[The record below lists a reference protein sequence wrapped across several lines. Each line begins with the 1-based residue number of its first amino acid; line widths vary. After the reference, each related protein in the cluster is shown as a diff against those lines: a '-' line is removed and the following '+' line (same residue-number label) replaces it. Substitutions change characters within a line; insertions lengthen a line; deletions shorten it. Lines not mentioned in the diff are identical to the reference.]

1 MIYYHLLRSQEL
13 VTFKLLANIVNP
25 PTDYI
30 LHCTIEPLGTNSVW
44 SAILLFTND
53 INSNSGNYGD
63 RTPVVFFPPDS
74 TSLSITT
81 GTNADPNDHN
91 DNNPTDELPLNMPTT
106 VRIEVLGTIRKVF
119 INNAEVISDSIGTR
133 SQLAEVDAYLG
144 NPHYAAANAMVS
156 DMVFTSN
163 SFSRYDLLPEP
174 ELYTTPLLA
183 NIVNPPTDYVLQFTV
198 EPLETFTTHTRQIL
212 LFTNDITT
220 DRGNYG
226 LRTPLVLLRNSS
238 RRLHIV
244 TGTDANPNDN
254 CEPTE
259 ELPLNV
265 PTTVRIEVLGTTR
278 KVFYDDVEVWSD
290 SIGTRSQLAGVGV
303 YRQNEFYSAANA
315 RLSNIVFDS
324 IPSSTNYETAR
335 YGDLISEREAVT
347 TRQHLATL
355 VKPPTDYVL
364 QFTIEPLGTVNV
376 ESSILTFTTG
386 NVAWS
391 GQNQYGDR
399 VPMVTFRPDSTRL
412 VVSVG
417 TDADPYYYVEV
428 VDSLPVGI
436 ESTVRIEVLGTL
448 LRIFVDNVEKITQVI
463 GTRSQ
468 LAEVKAYLGIID
480 AANAMVSHV
489 TFTKCTNLS
498 SSTPSSSVLPSLL
511 PSVLPSLVPS
521 ASFMPSVDQCKNCND
536 YDLFDCEFLL
546 HQTKQD
552 ATAICGFISREKS
565 VKQYCQN
572 QLFKKY
578 KTCTMTKAPSS
589 IPSKVPSISSIPSKV
604 PSIAPCHGISLVLSD
619 DDKGTILSDNSSNEA
634 IVKCF
639 DTSEVT
645 NMDQFLMGS
654 NINADLSSWDV
665 SSVTS
670 MWVSCCSSQYMV

>member
-1 MIYYHLLRSQEL
+1 M
-13 VTFKLLANIVNP
+13 
-25 PTDYI
+25 
-30 LHCTIEPLGTNSVW
+30 G
-44 SAILLFTND
+44 
-53 INSNSGNYGD
+53 
-63 RTPVVFFPPDS
+63 
-74 TSLSITT
+74 
-81 GTNADPNDHN
+81 
-91 DNNPTDELPLNMPTT
+91 
-106 VRIEVLGTIRKVF
+106 
-119 INNAEVISDSIGTR
+119 
-133 SQLAEVDAYLG
+133 
-144 NPHYAAANAMVS
+144 
-156 DMVFTSN
+156 
-163 SFSRYDLLPEP
+163 
-174 ELYTTPLLA
+174 
-183 NIVNPPTDYVLQFTV
+183 
-198 EPLETFTTHTRQIL
+198 
-212 LFTNDITT
+212 
-220 DRGNYG
+220 
-226 LRTPLVLLRNSS
+226 
-238 RRLHIV
+238 
-244 TGTDANPNDN
+244 
-254 CEPTE
+254 
-259 ELPLNV
+259 
-265 PTTVRIEVLGTTR
+265 
-278 KVFYDDVEVWSD
+278 
-290 SIGTRSQLAGVGV
+290 
-303 YRQNEFYSAANA
+303 
-315 RLSNIVFDS
+315 
-324 IPSSTNYETAR
+324 
-335 YGDLISEREAVT
+335 
-347 TRQHLATL
+347 
-355 VKPPTDYVL
+355 
-364 QFTIEPLGTVNV
+364 
-376 ESSILTFTTG
+376 LTFTTG

-521 ASFMPSVDQCKNCND
+521 VDQCKNCND

-604 PSIAPCHGISLVLSD
+604 PSIGPCHGISLVLSD

-645 NMDQFLMGS
+645 NMDQFLMES

-670 MWVSCCSSQYMV
+670 MQEMFKTASVFNGDISRWDVSLVTSMYKMFIEANAFNSGISGWDVSSVTTMQALFNEAHSFNSDISSWDVSSVTRMDSMFNQASIFDNDISGWDVSSVTRMDSMFGGASIFNKDISRWDVSSVTTMSNMFISAHNFDNDISGWDVSSVTDMERMSSEASIFNKDISSWDVSSVTTLSHMFIQAYR

>member
-1 MIYYHLLRSQEL
+1 M
-13 VTFKLLANIVNP
+13 
-25 PTDYI
+25 
-30 LHCTIEPLGTNSVW
+30 G
-44 SAILLFTND
+44 
-53 INSNSGNYGD
+53 
-63 RTPVVFFPPDS
+63 
-74 TSLSITT
+74 
-81 GTNADPNDHN
+81 
-91 DNNPTDELPLNMPTT
+91 
-106 VRIEVLGTIRKVF
+106 
-119 INNAEVISDSIGTR
+119 
-133 SQLAEVDAYLG
+133 
-144 NPHYAAANAMVS
+144 
-156 DMVFTSN
+156 
-163 SFSRYDLLPEP
+163 
-174 ELYTTPLLA
+174 
-183 NIVNPPTDYVLQFTV
+183 
-198 EPLETFTTHTRQIL
+198 
-212 LFTNDITT
+212 
-220 DRGNYG
+220 
-226 LRTPLVLLRNSS
+226 
-238 RRLHIV
+238 
-244 TGTDANPNDN
+244 
-254 CEPTE
+254 
-259 ELPLNV
+259 
-265 PTTVRIEVLGTTR
+265 
-278 KVFYDDVEVWSD
+278 
-290 SIGTRSQLAGVGV
+290 
-303 YRQNEFYSAANA
+303 
-315 RLSNIVFDS
+315 
-324 IPSSTNYETAR
+324 
-335 YGDLISEREAVT
+335 
-347 TRQHLATL
+347 
-355 VKPPTDYVL
+355 
-364 QFTIEPLGTVNV
+364 
-376 ESSILTFTTG
+376 LTFTTG

-521 ASFMPSVDQCKNCND
+521 VDQCKNCND

-589 IPSKVPSISSIPSKV
+589 IPSKVPSIG
-604 PSIAPCHGISLVLSD
+604 PCHGISLVLSD

-645 NMDQFLMGS
+645 NMDQFLMES

-670 MWVSCCSSQYMV
+670 MQEMFKTASVFNGDISRWDVSVVTSMYNMFIGANAFNSGISGWDVSSVTTMNALFFNAHSFNSDISGWDVSSVTIMSSMFYEASIFNKDISSWDVSSVTLMSNMFVQAHEFDNDISRWDVSL